1 MTLSIAEIAG
11 DYVFQSRVQAVL
23 VSKAYEFLSVQS
35 ETTQAY
41 MKKKRLADSIIIDA
55 RARTEAGSWAVVNTL
70 PIDSIGSIDDISDQQ
85 IVDGISSSWGALAGV
100 APGDELLSSLPQN
113 IQTIMDMQQTIT
125 DLQARLDAANL

>member
-55 RARTEAGSWAVVNTL
+55 RARTESGSWAVVNTL

-113 IQTIMDMQQTIT
+113 IQTIIGA
-125 DLQARLDAANL
+125 DL

>member
-55 RARTEAGSWAVVNTL
+55 RARTESGSWAVVNTL
-70 PIDSIGSIDDISDQQ
+70 PIDSIDSVDDISDQQ
-85 IVDGISSSWGALAGV
+85 IVDGINSSWDALAGV
-100 APGDELLSSLPQN
+100 APGDELLSSLPPAIQS
-113 IQTIMDMQQTIT
+113 IIEMKQTIA
-125 DLQARLDAANL
+125 DLQARLDAANI